1 MLLPADP
8 GSPQP
13 PKDPG
18 HLQRPP
24 HHPLNDG
31 TARAGSQRDD
41 DDEDD
46 DDDDDDDDDV
56 IVMAC
61 NLGLGVQRSQN

>member
-46 DDDDDDDDDV
+46 DDDV